1 MFKVFKYKYLA
12 LFPIHGDIC
21 YHFKYCLKSISIFLT
36 TQNPHFSTRSS
47 KLPHRFSLLTGLNS
61 KEAPTDSH

>member
-36 TQNPHFSTRSS
+36 KPKIHIFPPEVLSY
-47 KLPHRFSLLTGLNS
+47 H
-61 KEAPTDSH
+61 TDSVF